1 MINSGE
7 QIKDYVLKD
16 QDNVDIDTASF
27 RGKKI
32 LFSFHPLAFTSVCA
46 KQMKALEDHM
56 PVLERLNTVPLGMS
70 IDHQF
75 AKAAWAKELEVKKL
89 RLLADFWPTGQVAKD
104 FDIFREKNGFSER
117 AVVIA
122 DEKGRVIF
130 SKIYPIPEVPDMDE
144 LLSFLESH

>member
-89 RLLADFWPTGQVAKD
+89 RLPGRNEQLMHTGQKQQSLRIGRISRQS
-104 FDIFREKNGFSER
+104 DINHLGQL
-117 AVVIA
+117 
-122 DEKGRVIF
+122 
-130 SKIYPIPEVPDMDE
+130 P
-144 LLSFLESH
+144 